1 MHELAVCQAL
11 IDQVERLAHERGA
24 RRVLS
29 ITVSVGALSGTEAR
43 LLEHA
48 YPLASA
54 GTKGEGAVLLVETV
68 AVKVRCRRCR
78 AETEAA
84 PNRLLCGQCSEWQ
97 VDVIAG
103 EELLLRRVEFE
114 TTADAAVH

>member
-11 IDQVERLAHERGA
+11 IDQVARLAHDRGA

-43 LLEHA
+43 LLELA
-48 YPLASA
+48 YPLAAA
-54 GTKGEGAVLLVETV
+54 GTLGEGARLLVETV
-68 AVKVRCRRCR
+68 PVRVRCRKCR
-78 AETEAA
+78 SETEAA
-84 PNRLLCGQCSEWQ
+84 PNRLLCGECSAWH
-97 VDVIAG
+97 VDVVAG

-114 TTADAAVH
+114 TADAAVH

>member
-11 IDQVERLAHERGA
+11 IDQVGRLARDRGA

-48 YPLASA
+48 YPLAAA
-54 GTKGEGAVLLVETV
+54 GTVGEGARLLVETV
-68 AVKVRCRRCR
+68 PVRVRCRKCR
-78 AETEAA
+78 TETEAA
-84 PNRLLCGQCSEWQ
+84 PNRLLCGECSEWH
-97 VDVIAG
+97 VDVVAG

-114 TTADAAVH
+114 TADAAVH

>member
-11 IDQVERLAHERGA
+11 IDQVAQLAHDRGA

-48 YPLASA
+48 YPLAAA
-54 GTKGEGAVLLVETV
+54 GTVGEGASLVVETV
-68 AVKVRCRRCR
+68 PVKVRCRQCR

-84 PNRLLCGQCSEWQ
+84 PNRLLCGECSAWQ
-97 VDVIAG
+97 VDVVAG

-114 TTADAAVH
+114 TATAATH

>member
-11 IDQVERLAHERGA
+11 IDQVERIAHNRGA

-54 GTKGEGAVLLVETV
+54 GTAAEGARLRVETV
-68 AVKVRCRRCR
+68 PVRVRCRKCR
-78 AETEAA
+78 SETEAA
-84 PNRLLCGQCSEWQ
+84 PNRLLCGQCSDWQ
-97 VDVIAG
+97 VDVVAG

-114 TTADAAVH
+114 TFDAAVH

>member
-11 IDQVERLAHERGA
+11 IEQVSRIAQDRGA

-29 ITVSVGALSGTEAR
+29 ITVSVGALSGTEAQ

-48 YPLASA
+48 YPLAAA
-54 GTKGEGAVLLVETV
+54 GTLGAGAMLLVETV
-68 AVKVRCRRCR
+68 PVRVRCRKCR
-78 AETEAA
+78 SETEAA
-84 PNRLLCGQCSEWQ
+84 PNRLVCGKCSDWQ
-97 VDVIAG
+97 VDVVAG

-114 TTADAAVH
+114 TADDAVH

>member
-11 IDQVERLAHERGA
+11 IEQVERIAREQGA

-48 YPLASA
+48 YPIAAA
-54 GTKGEGAVLLVETV
+54 GTVGAQAALVVESVPVT
-68 AVKVRCRRCR
+68 VRCRKCR

-84 PNRLLCGQCSEWQ
+84 PNRLLCGTCGDWH
-97 VDVIAG
+97 VDVVAG

-114 TTADAAVH
+114 TAGEAVH

>member
-11 IDQVERLAHERGA
+11 IGQVERIARERAA

-29 ITVSVGALSGTEAR
+29 VTVAVGPLSGVEPK

-48 YPLASA
+48 YPLAAA
-54 GTKGEGAVLLVETV
+54 GTVAGAATLVVETV
-68 AVKVRCRRCR
+68 PVRVLCRSCR
-78 AETEAA
+78 HESEAA
-84 PNRLLCGQCSEWQ
+84 PNRLLCGSCNDWK

-103 EELLLRRVEFE
+103 DEMLLQRIEIE
-114 TTADAAVH
+114 TADGAVH